1 MILNII
7 YIHNEKREG
16 LEILMSHAINESY
29 DYVKKYQEKTNLFF
43 LYEIPHM
50 TSVLEK
56 SGARNIEF
64 FFTPK
69 EYKPQKNEIVVSKK
83 LPNGYYFNLKSTD
96 NEIKK
101 HIYEAIFKSTMQ
113 HLLYLVIF
121 GILGMYFIHKMLLPL
136 SHIAQQ
142 CKNYKDGNEF
152 YLNDRFVS
160 SEIEELKRVLNTL
173 VRRFEELRKK
183 DKEIF
188 AEATHELKTPLAIIK
203 ARVDS
208 YKENE
213 SHSKNKFIDSINEDI
228 KRLYLEIKSMLYFNI
243 FDFDEKE
250 EFSILDEIKQSILKV
265 EILLKAR
272 GLEYEINGSD
282 FMLETRKKL
291 FIKMFNSI
299 FENAL
304 TYAKENSKIIIELEN
319 KTLKVRNIKGS
330 GNNLFS
336 SKLGTKILKKLSIEL
351 EFTFNIKDKKDSY
364 EVAIYFN

>member
-29 DYVKKYQEKTNLFF
+29 DYVKKYQEKTNLIF